1 MNESQIQTA
10 DHAENRRLIMAR
22 KNWKMTEAERAMHDR
37 AVSLRKMTDKQLC
50 ETMDRQHSTGI
61 DEGLAMAKEEL
72 KKATR
77 DDTAVVKSFIDYL
90 ESKVGCGNGIGNGT
104 IIRLNKEV
112 ENAVK
117 DGVLGDGKWA

>member
-1 MNESQIQTA
+1 
-10 DHAENRRLIMAR
+10 MAR

-72 KKATR
+72 KKAKR

-104 IIRLNKEV
+104 IIRLHKELS
-112 ENAVK
+112 NAVR
-117 DGVLGDGKWA
+117 DSVLGDGK